1 MTVHFQVSLPIL
13 GWSLVATI
21 VSLVAFSY
29 TSCVNQHHCQKFLP
43 SISATWVYPPENYV
57 SRWVVGIM
65 SMLMGLVQYAI
76 FRFDQTGLT
85 PTWNKAILVMGLTA
99 CVGLSWVGSI
109 CCSTGATCRG
119 NGSLHGISAA
129 IFFIFYNL
137 DMIILTI
144 KKPDPVARRFEA
156 VMVAG
161 SVLSKLRFSTTVTDA
176 IDAQVGGNPWNEWI
190 GGLVEWADVLLVALW
205 TASYVTPRGKDY
217 RLGIVNRNTDSTDT
231 PATLDFFSM
240 AFTQILSVTWFLG
253 ALIIPA
259 IFYKAQGRW
268 PKGGI
273 PYISDT
279 WVYPPGNWISRW
291 ADVSGA
297 ALAAATHVCAYYL
310 EKDSGDQGKTVQG
323 PLLTILAVVALFGG
337 SVVGCVDESE
347 NGTIHGIA
355 ATTFFAGYDV
365 FMVCIA
371 YQLCKNSKDCV
382 KSTIACIASLISI
395 ATKVRFLSDA
405 AGLVSIYPYI
415 AQALEWTDAAVII
428 VFLVTYIAAFG
439 DRTKNIGVALYKL
452 GEKQVAL
459 CPEAP

>member
-1 MTVHFQVSLPIL
+1 MTVHAQVSLPLL
-13 GWSLVATI
+13 GWGLVATI

-29 TSCVNQHHCQKFLP
+29 TSCVNQGHCQKFLP

-57 SRWVVGIM
+57 SRWVVGIL
-65 SMLMGLVQYAI
+65 SMIMGLVQYAI

-85 PTWNKAILVMGLTA
+85 PKWNKAILVMGITA

-109 CCSTGATCRG
+109 CTSTGATCRG
-119 NGSLHGISAA
+119 NTILHGTMAA
-129 IFFIFYNL
+129 VFFIFYNL
-137 DMIILTI
+137 NMIILTV
-144 KKPDPVARRFEA
+144 KKPDPVTFQA

-161 SVLSKLRFSTTVTDA
+161 SVLTKLRFSTTVSDA
-176 IDAQVGGNPWNEWI
+176 IDAQLGGAWNEWVSNLI
-190 GGLVEWADVLLVALW
+190 EWADVLLVALW
-205 TASYVTPRGKDY
+205 TASYIAPRGKDY
-217 RLGIVNRNTDSTDT
+217 RFGIVNRNTDSTNT
-231 PATLDFFSM
+231 PAPLDFFSM
-240 AFTQILSVTWFLG
+240 AFTQTLSVTWFLS

-291 ADVSGA
+291 ADVSGT
-297 ALAAATHVCAYYL
+297 ALAAATHVCAYYV

-323 PLLTILAVVALFGG
+323 PMLTILAVVALFGG

-347 NGTIHGIA
+347 NDTIHGIA

-371 YQLCKNSKDCV
+371 YQLCKKDCV
-382 KSTIACIASLISI
+382 KGTIAWIASLISI
-395 ATKVRFLSDA
+395 ATKVRFLSDV

-415 AQALEWTDAAVII
+415 AQALEWTDATVII
-428 VFLVTYIAAFG
+428 VFLVSYMAAFG
-439 DRTKNIGVALYKL
+439 DRTKDIGVALYKL
-452 GEKQVAL
+452 GEKKVAL